1 MNEKNITV
9 NKTARY
15 FILGESGDQINSIWF
30 ICHGYGQLASYFL
43 RNFEVLNNGKNLLVA
58 PEGLHRFYLKGYSD
72 RVGASW
78 MTKEDRLNDIKDYIN
93 FLDALYQEVIS
104 PFKGRK
110 VKINVLGFS
119 QGAAT
124 VSRWVAHKSFK
135 PDNLILWSGA
145 FPKDLPLEA
154 DFALF
159 NSFKTLFIIG
169 DQDEFINP
177 SQAEEEE
184 NMLKQKGIPFEL
196 IKFNG
201 KHEINT
207 KVLKD
212 IAEKI

>member
-15 FILGESGDQINSIWF
+15 FTLGESGDQINSIWF

-93 FLDALYQEVIS
+93 FLDSLYQEVIS

-124 VSRWVAHKSFK
+124 VSRWVANKSFK

-145 FPKDLPLEA
+145 FPKDLPFEA

-177 SQAEEEE
+177 SQMEEEE